1 MRKLILSIFTL
12 AVLVSCGKEALPAD
26 RPKGEAVALTI
37 APGTKVGIEGNEY
50 VFEAGD
56 KIIAVAE
63 NGSIAELSNSESTVD
78 KFNGTFS
85 QPLGGSKFID
95 LYYNCCD
102 AEGDVSYA
110 QNGKPW
116 LEAVKSGYDRN
127 DDGSIRISAALTAPE
142 GVRAIGVTSTCGATA
157 VDFHANSVSVSTFDG
172 TSFAGEKSITGISL
186 QNGPVF
192 VNVPAGM
199 NNGFW
204 LKFTDAE
211 GRAMYKK
218 YASSTAIDQNY
229 KVNVSEF
236 VPVNVDFNVS
246 VSGFP
251 TSYSYYAAN
260 EGIEGIDS
268 KDVNAANAVANDWM
282 GAGKATFSFS
292 KEGIPSSLLKFDSF
306 TLVVDGEAFTYAG
319 DESGEINV
327 EATTGHT
334 TWGQKDI
341 TATVKYLTEDGQ
353 EFSASKT
360 ITRQISGL
368 PYVAAPPKNSGENP
382 WKSVAGNNTWSDDK
396 VSLYYSALK
405 YPEISS
411 PAFNIP
417 KTADG
422 SDGSIDVAASTRIE
436 RNYYLFNVAGNLQI
450 WLDQSNKAYDE
461 YFVRESKYEG
471 TLNQTMTST
480 NNTWHIHY
488 HYMMTGPE
496 TYVYYFNINYR

>member
-1 MRKLILSIFTL
+1 MFTL
-12 AVLVSCGKEALPAD
+12 AVLVSCGKEALPMET
-26 RPKGEAVALTI
+26 PKGEAVALTI

-78 KFNGTFS
+78 RFNGTFS
-85 QPLGGSKFID
+85 EPLGDSKFID

-102 AEGDVSYA
+102 AEGNVSYA

-127 DDGSIRISAALTAPE
+127 DDGIIRISAALTAPE

-186 QNGPVF
+186 QNVPVF

-199 NNGFW
+199 NDGFW

-218 YASSTAIDQNY
+218 YASATAIDQNY

-246 VSGFP
+246 VSGFA

-260 EGIEGIDS
+260 EGIEGIDA
-268 KDVNAANAVANDWM
+268 KDVSAANAVANDWM
-282 GAGKATFSFS
+282 GAGKATFSIN

-306 TLVVDGEAFTYAG
+306 TLVVDGEAFTYHG

-327 EATTGHT
+327 KATPGHT

-341 TATVKYLTEDGQ
+341 TATVKYRTEDGQ

-360 ITRQISGL
+360 ITRQITGL
-368 PYVAAPPKNSGENP
+368 PYVAAPPKNSGENA
-382 WKSVAGNNTWSDDK
+382 WKVERGNMFSWNNDYVT
-396 VSLYYSALK
+396 LK
-405 YPEISS
+405 SGARS
-411 PAFNIP
+411 PQMCSPTFNIP
-417 KTADG
+417 DDITVSVSTKIKRDG
-422 SDGSIDVAASTRIE
+422 AGV
-436 RNYYLFNVAGNLQI
+436 GNLSDYLKIWNDINGKNYLYNKKFSKNQI
-450 WLDQSNKAYDE
+450 LEKTFDNA
-461 YFVRESKYEG
+461 
-471 TLNQTMTST
+471 LMTST
-480 NNTWHIHY
+480 NNIWHICY
-488 HYMMTGPE
+488 TYKAMFVE

>member
-1 MRKLILSIFTL
+1 MFTL
-12 AVLVSCGKEALPAD
+12 AVLVSCGKEVLPAD

-37 APGTKVGIEGNEY
+37 APETKVGIEGNEY

-85 QPLGGSKFID
+85 EPLGSSKFID

-102 AEGDVSYA
+102 AEGKVSYA

-142 GVRAIGVTSTCGATA
+142 GVRAIGVISTCGATA

-199 NNGFW
+199 NDGFW

-218 YASSTAIDQNY
+218 YASATAIDQNY

-246 VSGFP
+246 VSGFA

-260 EGIEGIDS
+260 EGIEGIDA

-282 GAGKATFSFS
+282 GAGKATFSVS

-306 TLVVDGEAFTYAG
+306 TLVVDGEAFTYSG

-327 EATTGHT
+327 EATTGHN

-341 TATVKYLTEDGQ
+341 TATVKYKTEDGQ

-360 ITRQISGL
+360 ITRQITGL
-368 PYVAAPPKNSGENP
+368 PYVAAPPKNSGDNP
-382 WKSVAGNNTWSDDK
+382 WKVERGNDIRWNDEYVTLSTI
-396 VSLYYSALK
+396 ALH
-405 YPEISS
+405 PQIGS
-411 PAFNIP
+411 PLFNIP
-417 KTADG
+417 KTADS
-422 SDGSIDVAASTRIE
+422 SDGSIDVAASTKVQ
-436 RNYYLFNVAGNLQI
+436 RNSALLVPGNLEI
-450 WLDQSNKAYDE
+450 SLDTNKLYDK
-461 YFVRESKYEG
+461 RLSRNAKYEE
-471 TLNQTMTST
+471 TLNQTMTSSQ
-480 NNTWHIHY
+480 NNWHIGY
-488 HYMMTGPE
+488 SYAGVGME

>member
-1 MRKLILSIFTL
+1 MFTL
-12 AVLVSCGKEALPAD
+12 AVLVSCGKEALSVD
-26 RPKGEAVALTI
+26 TPKGEAVALTI
-37 APGTKVGIEGNEY
+37 APETKVGIDGDEY

-63 NGSIAELSNSESTVD
+63 NGSIAELSNSESMVN

-85 QPLGGSKFID
+85 EPLGGSKFID

-102 AEGDVSYA
+102 ADGNVSYA

-116 LEAVKSGYDRN
+116 LGAVKSGYDRN
-127 DDGSIRISAALTAPE
+127 NDGSIRISAALTAPA
-142 GVRAIGVTSTCGATA
+142 GVRAIGVTSTCGATV
-157 VDFHANSVSVSTFDG
+157 VDFHANSVSIRTFDG

-186 QNGPVF
+186 ENGPVF

-218 YASSTAIDQNY
+218 YASATAIDRNY

-268 KDVNAANAVANDWM
+268 KNVTAANGVANDWM
-282 GAGKATFSFS
+282 GAGKATFSIS

-306 TLVVDGEAFTYAG
+306 TLMVDGEAFTYSG

-334 TWGQKDI
+334 TWGLKDI
-341 TATVKYLTEDGQ
+341 TATVKYKTEDGQ

-360 ITRQISGL
+360 ITRQITGL
-368 PYVAAPPKNSGENP
+368 PYVAAPPKNSGDNP
-382 WKSVAGNNTWSDDK
+382 WKVERGNMFSWNNDYVTLKSG
-396 VSLYYSALK
+396 ALS
-405 YPEISS
+405 PQMCS

-417 KTADG
+417 DDITVSVSTKIKRDG
-422 SDGSIDVAASTRIE
+422 AGV
-436 RNYYLFNVAGNLQI
+436 GNLSDYLKIWNDINGKDYLYNKKFSKNQI
-450 WLDQSNKAYDE
+450 LENTFDNA
-461 YFVRESKYEG
+461 
-471 TLNQTMTST
+471 LMTST
-480 NNTWHIHY
+480 NNIWHICY
-488 HYMMTGPE
+488 TYKAMFVE

>member
-1 MRKLILSIFTL
+1 MFTL

-37 APGTKVGIEGNEY
+37 APRTKVGIEGNEY

-78 KFNGTFS
+78 RFNGTFS
-85 QPLGGSKFID
+85 EPLGGSKFID
-95 LYYNCCD
+95 LYYNCRNAD
-102 AEGDVSYA
+102 GDVRYA

-116 LEAVKSGYDRN
+116 LEAAKSGYDRD
-127 DDGSIRISAALTAPE
+127 DDGSIRISAALTAPA

-172 TSFAGEKSITGISL
+172 TSFAGEKSVTGISL
-186 QNGPVF
+186 DNGPVF

-199 NNGFW
+199 NDGFW

-218 YASSTAIDQNY
+218 YASATAIDQNY

-246 VSGFP
+246 VSGFA

-282 GAGKATFSFS
+282 GAGKATFSVS

-306 TLVVDGEAFTYAG
+306 TLVVDGEAFTYPG

-327 EATTGHT
+327 KATTGHN

-341 TATVKYLTEDGQ
+341 TATVKYKTEDGQ

-360 ITRQISGL
+360 ITRQITGL

-382 WKSVAGNNTWSDDK
+382 WKSSGAGTQITWENDHVTLTGWVSQPYITSPSFHIPTDIPVSMSTK
-396 VSLYYSALK
+396 VSRD
-405 YPEISS
+405 
-411 PAFNIP
+411 NNW
-417 KTADG
+417 
-422 SDGSIDVAASTRIE
+422 ASLSG
-436 RNYYLFNVAGNLQI
+436 YDKNLQI
-450 WLDQSNKAYDE
+450 WINENSKAYD
-461 YFVRESKYEG
+461 SQLKKNSTYEG
-471 TLNQTMTST
+471 TINSQTMTST
-480 NNTWHIHY
+480 YNTWTVKY
-488 HYMMTGPE
+488 TYGRRVPE

>member
-1 MRKLILSIFTL
+1 MFTL

-37 APGTKVGIEGNEY
+37 APETKVGIEGNEY

-85 QPLGGSKFID
+85 EPLGSSKFID

-102 AEGDVSYA
+102 AEGKVNYA

-142 GVRAIGVTSTCGATA
+142 GVRAIGVISTCGATA

-199 NNGFW
+199 NDGFW

-218 YASSTAIDQNY
+218 YASATAIDQNY

-246 VSGFP
+246 VSGFA

-282 GAGKATFSFS
+282 GAGKATFSVS

-306 TLVVDGEAFTYAG
+306 TLVVDGEAFTYSG

-327 EATTGHT
+327 EATTGHN

-341 TATVKYLTEDGQ
+341 TATVKYKTEDGQ

-360 ITRQISGL
+360 ITRQITGL
-368 PYVAAPPKNSGENP
+368 PYVAAPPKNSGDNP
-382 WKSVAGNNTWSDDK
+382 WKVERGNDIRWNDEYVTLSTI
-396 VSLYYSALK
+396 ALH
-405 YPEISS
+405 PQIGS
-411 PAFNIP
+411 PLFNIP
-417 KTADG
+417 KTADS
-422 SDGSIDVAASTRIE
+422 SDGSIDVAASTKVT
-436 RNYYLFNVAGNLQI
+436 RNNAILAPGKLQI
-450 WLDQSNKAYDE
+450 SLDTDVVYKETLHRNAT
-461 YFVRESKYEG
+461 YEG
-471 TLNQTMTST
+471 TLNQTMTSSQ
-480 NNTWHIHY
+480 NNWHISY
-488 HYMMTGPE
+488 SYAAVGME

>member
-1 MRKLILSIFTL
+1 MFTL
-12 AVLVSCGKEALPAD
+12 AVLVSCGKEALPSD

-85 QPLGGSKFID
+85 EPLRGSKFID
-95 LYYNCCD
+95 LYYNCCN
-102 AEGDVSYA
+102 AEGNVSYA

-116 LEAVKSGYDRN
+116 LEAAKSGYDRN
-127 DDGSIRISAALTAPE
+127 DDGSIRISAALTAPA

-199 NNGFW
+199 NDGFW

-218 YASSTAIDQNY
+218 YASATAIDQNY

-246 VSGFP
+246 VSGFA

-260 EGIEGIDS
+260 EGIEGIDA
-268 KDVNAANAVANDWM
+268 KDVSAANAVANDWM
-282 GAGKATFSFS
+282 GAGKATFSVS

-306 TLVVDGEAFTYAG
+306 TLVVDGEEFTYSG

-327 EATTGHT
+327 DATPGHT

-341 TATVKYLTEDGQ
+341 TATVKYKTEDGQ

-360 ITRQISGL
+360 ITRQITGL

-382 WKSVAGNNTWSDDK
+382 WKSSGAGTQIIWENNHVTLTGWVSEPYITSPSFHVPTDIPVSMSTK
-396 VSLYYSALK
+396 VSRDNK
-405 YPEISS
+405 W
-411 PAFNIP
+411 
-417 KTADG
+417 
-422 SDGSIDVAASTRIE
+422 ASLSG
-436 RNYYLFNVAGNLQI
+436 YDKNLQI
-450 WLDQSNKAYDE
+450 WINENSKAYD
-461 YFVRESKYEG
+461 SQLKKNSTYEG
-471 TLNQTMTST
+471 TINSQTMTST
-480 NNTWHIHY
+480 YNTWTIKY
-488 HYMMTGPE
+488 TYGRRIPE

>member
-1 MRKLILSIFTL
+1 MFTL
-12 AVLVSCGKEALPAD
+12 AVLVSCGKEALPSD

-63 NGSIAELSNSESTVD
+63 NRSIAELSNSESTVD

-85 QPLGGSKFID
+85 EPLEGSKFID

-116 LEAVKSGYDRN
+116 LEAAKSGYDRD
-127 DDGSIRISAALTAPE
+127 DDGSIRISAALTAPA

-186 QNGPVF
+186 ENGPVF

-199 NNGFW
+199 NDGFW

-218 YASSTAIDQNY
+218 YASATAIDQNY

-246 VSGFP
+246 VSGFA

-260 EGIEGIDS
+260 EGIEGIDA
-268 KDVNAANAVANDWM
+268 KDVSAANTVANDWM
-282 GAGKATFSFS
+282 GAGKATFSVS

-306 TLVVDGEAFTYAG
+306 TLVVDGETFTYSG

-327 EATTGHT
+327 KATTGHN

-341 TATVKYLTEDGQ
+341 TATVKYMTEDGQ

-360 ITRQISGL
+360 ITRQITGL
-368 PYVAAPPKNSGENP
+368 PYVAAPPKNSGENA
-382 WKSVAGNNTWSDDK
+382 WKGSGTGTQITWGNNHVTLTGWVAEPYITSPSFHIPTDIPVSMSTK
-396 VSLYYSALK
+396 VSRD
-405 YPEISS
+405 
-411 PAFNIP
+411 NNW
-417 KTADG
+417 
-422 SDGSIDVAASTRIE
+422 ASLSG
-436 RNYYLFNVAGNLQI
+436 YDKNLQI
-450 WLDQSNKAYDE
+450 WINENSKAYD
-461 YFVRESKYEG
+461 SQLKKNSTYEG
-471 TLNQTMTST
+471 TINNQTMTST
-480 NNTWHIHY
+480 YNTWTVKY
-488 HYMMTGPE
+488 TYGRRVPE

>member
-1 MRKLILSIFTL
+1 MFTL
-12 AVLVSCGKEALPAD
+12 AVLISCGKEALPSD

-37 APGTKVGIEGNEY
+37 APGTKVGIKGNEY

-78 KFNGTFS
+78 RFNGTFS
-85 QPLGGSKFID
+85 KPLGDSKFID

-102 AEGDVSYA
+102 AEGNVSYA

-116 LEAVKSGYDRN
+116 LEAVKSGYNRN

-199 NNGFW
+199 NDGFW

-218 YASSTAIDQNY
+218 YASATAIDQNY

-246 VSGFP
+246 VSGFA

-260 EGIEGIDS
+260 EGIEGIDA
-268 KDVNAANAVANDWM
+268 KDVSAANAVANDWM
-282 GAGKATFSFS
+282 GAGKATFSVS

-306 TLVVDGEAFTYAG
+306 TLVVDGEAFTYSG

-327 EATTGHT
+327 KATPGHT

-341 TATVKYLTEDGQ
+341 TATVKYKTEDGQ

-360 ITRQISGL
+360 ITRQITGL
-368 PYVAAPPKNSGENP
+368 PYVAAPPKNSGENA
-382 WKSVAGNNTWSDDK
+382 WKVERGNMFSWNNDYVTLKSG
-396 VSLYYSALK
+396 AL
-405 YPEISS
+405 S
-411 PAFNIP
+411 PQMCSPTFNIP
-417 KTADG
+417 DDITVSVSTKIKRDG
-422 SDGSIDVAASTRIE
+422 AGV
-436 RNYYLFNVAGNLQI
+436 GNLSDYLKIWNDINGKNYLYNKKFSKNQI
-450 WLDQSNKAYDE
+450 LEKTFDNA
-461 YFVRESKYEG
+461 
-471 TLNQTMTST
+471 LMTST
-480 NNTWHIHY
+480 NNIWHICY
-488 HYMMTGPE
+488 TYKAMFVE

>member
-1 MRKLILSIFTL
+1 MFTL
-12 AVLVSCGKEALPAD
+12 AVLVSCGKEAIPSD

-37 APGTKVGIEGNEY
+37 APGTKVGIKGNEY

-85 QPLGGSKFID
+85 EPLGGSKFID

-102 AEGDVSYA
+102 AEGNVSYA

-127 DDGSIRISAALTAPE
+127 DDGIIRISAALTAPE

-186 QNGPVF
+186 ENGPVF

-199 NNGFW
+199 NDGFW

-218 YASSTAIDQNY
+218 YASATAIDQNY

-246 VSGFP
+246 VSGFA

-282 GAGKATFSFS
+282 GAGKATFSVS

-306 TLVVDGEAFTYAG
+306 TLVVDGEAFTYSG

-327 EATTGHT
+327 EATPGHT

-341 TATVKYLTEDGQ
+341 TATVKYKTEDWQ

-360 ITRQISGL
+360 ITRQITGL
-368 PYVAAPPKNSGENP
+368 PYVAAPPKNSGENA
-382 WKSVAGNNTWSDDK
+382 WKVERGNMFSWNNDYVT
-396 VSLYYSALK
+396 LK
-405 YPEISS
+405 SGARS
-411 PAFNIP
+411 PQMCSPTFNIP
-417 KTADG
+417 DDITVSVSTKIKRDG
-422 SDGSIDVAASTRIE
+422 AGV
-436 RNYYLFNVAGNLQI
+436 GNLSDYLKIWNDINGKNYLYNKKFSKNQI
-450 WLDQSNKAYDE
+450 LEKTFDNA
-461 YFVRESKYEG
+461 
-471 TLNQTMTST
+471 LMTST
-480 NNTWHIHY
+480 NNIWHICY
-488 HYMMTGPE
+488 TYKAMFVE

>member
-1 MRKLILSIFTL
+1 MFTL
-12 AVLVSCGKEALPAD
+12 AVLVSCGKEALPTD

-37 APGTKVGIEGNEY
+37 APETKVGIEGNEY

-85 QPLGGSKFID
+85 KPLESSKFID

-102 AEGDVSYA
+102 AEGNVNYA

-142 GVRAIGVTSTCGATA
+142 GVRAIGVISTCGATA

-199 NNGFW
+199 NDGFW

-218 YASSTAIDQNY
+218 YASATAIDQNY
-229 KVNVSEF
+229 KVNVSKF

-246 VSGFP
+246 VSGFA

-282 GAGKATFSFS
+282 GAGKATFSVS

-306 TLVVDGEAFTYAG
+306 TLVVDGEAFTYSG

-327 EATTGHT
+327 EATTGHN

-341 TATVKYLTEDGQ
+341 TATVKYKTEDGQ

-360 ITRQISGL
+360 ITRQITGL
-368 PYVAAPPKNSGENP
+368 PYVAAPPKNSGDNP
-382 WKSVAGNNTWSDDK
+382 WKVERGNDIRWNDEYVTLSTI
-396 VSLYYSALK
+396 ALH
-405 YPEISS
+405 PQIGS
-411 PAFNIP
+411 PLFNIP
-417 KTADG
+417 KTADS
-422 SDGSIDVAASTRIE
+422 SDGSIDVAASTKVQ
-436 RNYYLFNVAGNLQI
+436 RNSALLVPGNLEI
-450 WLDQSNKAYDE
+450 LLGTNKLYDE
-461 YFVRESKYEG
+461 RLSRNDKYEG
-471 TLNQTMTST
+471 TLNQTMTSSQ
-480 NNTWHIHY
+480 NNWHIGY
-488 HYMMTGPE
+488 SYAAVGME

>member
-1 MRKLILSIFTL
+1 MFTL
-12 AVLVSCGKEALPAD
+12 AVLVSCGKEALPVET
-26 RPKGEAVALTI
+26 PKGEAVALTI

-85 QPLGGSKFID
+85 EPLGDSKFID

-102 AEGDVSYA
+102 AERNVSYA

-127 DDGSIRISAALTAPE
+127 DDGIIRISAALTAPE

-199 NNGFW
+199 NDGFW

-218 YASSTAIDQNY
+218 YASATAIDQNY

-246 VSGFP
+246 VSGFA

-282 GAGKATFSFS
+282 GAGKATFSVS
-292 KEGIPSSLLKFDSF
+292 KEGTPSSLLKFDSF
-306 TLVVDGEAFTYAG
+306 TLVVDGEAFTYSG

-327 EATTGHT
+327 KATTGHN

-341 TATVKYLTEDGQ
+341 TATVKYKTEDGQ

-360 ITRQISGL
+360 ITRQITGL

-382 WKSVAGNNTWSDDK
+382 WKGSGSGTEIKWGNDHVTLTGWVSKPYITSPSFHVPTDIPVSMSTK
-396 VSLYYSALK
+396 VSRDNK
-405 YPEISS
+405 WTSS
-411 PAFNIP
+411 SVYD
-417 KTADG
+417 K
-422 SDGSIDVAASTRIE
+422 
-436 RNYYLFNVAGNLQI
+436 NLQI
-450 WLDQSNKAYDE
+450 WINENSKAYD
-461 YFVRESKYEG
+461 SQLKKNSTYEG
-471 TLNQTMTST
+471 TINSQTMTST
-480 NNTWHIHY
+480 YNTWTVKY
-488 HYMMTGPE
+488 TYGGQFPE

>member
-1 MRKLILSIFTL
+1 MFTL

-37 APGTKVGIEGNEY
+37 APGTKVGIDGNEY

-85 QPLGGSKFID
+85 EPLGDSKFID

-172 TSFAGEKSITGISL
+172 TRFAGEKSITGISL

-199 NNGFW
+199 NDGFW

-218 YASSTAIDQNY
+218 YASTTAIDQNY

-246 VSGFP
+246 VSGFA

-268 KDVNAANAVANDWM
+268 KDVNTANAVANDWM
-282 GAGKATFSFS
+282 GAGKATFSVS

-306 TLVVDGEAFTYAG
+306 TLMVDGEAFTYSG

-327 EATTGHT
+327 EATTGHN

-341 TATVKYLTEDGQ
+341 TATVKYMTMDGQ

-360 ITRQISGL
+360 ITRQITGL
-368 PYVAAPPKNSGENP
+368 PYVAAPPKNSGENA

-396 VSLYYSALK
+396 VSLYYSAFK

-417 KTADG
+417 KKEDS
-422 SDGSIDVAASTRIE
+422 SDGSIDVAASTKIE
-436 RNYYLFNVAGNLQI
+436 RNYYWSKWSGNLQI
-450 WLDQSNKAYDE
+450 WLDENNKAYDE
-461 YFVRESKYEG
+461 YLGRESKYEG

-488 HYMMTGPE
+488 HYTATGPE

>member
-1 MRKLILSIFTL
+1 MFTL

-63 NGSIAELSNSESTVD
+63 NGSIAELNNSESTVD

-85 QPLGGSKFID
+85 EPLGDSKFID

-127 DDGSIRISAALTAPE
+127 DDGSIRISAALTAPA

-186 QNGPVF
+186 ENGPVF

-199 NNGFW
+199 NDGFW
-204 LKFTDAE
+204 LKFTDAD

-218 YASSTAIDQNY
+218 YASATAIDQNY

-246 VSGFP
+246 VSGFA

-268 KDVNAANAVANDWM
+268 KDVNTANAVANDWM
-282 GAGKATFSFS
+282 GAGKATFSVS

-306 TLVVDGEAFTYAG
+306 TLVVDGEAFTYSG

-327 EATTGHT
+327 KATTGHN

-341 TATVKYLTEDGQ
+341 TATVKYKTEDGQ

-360 ITRQISGL
+360 ITRQITGL
-368 PYVAAPPKNSGENP
+368 PYVAAPPKNSEENP
-382 WKSVAGNNTWSDDK
+382 WKGSGSGTEIKWGNDHVTLTGWVSKPYITSPSFHVPTDIPVSMSTK
-396 VSLYYSALK
+396 VSRDNK
-405 YPEISS
+405 WTSS
-411 PAFNIP
+411 SVYD
-417 KTADG
+417 K
-422 SDGSIDVAASTRIE
+422 
-436 RNYYLFNVAGNLQI
+436 NLQI
-450 WLDQSNKAYDE
+450 WINENSKAYD
-461 YFVRESKYEG
+461 SQLKKNSTYEG
-471 TLNQTMTST
+471 TINSQTMTST
-480 NNTWHIHY
+480 YNTWTVKY
-488 HYMMTGPE
+488 TYGGQFPE

>member
-1 MRKLILSIFTL
+1 MFTL

-37 APGTKVGIEGNEY
+37 APGTKVGIDGNEY

-85 QPLGGSKFID
+85 EPLRGSKFID

-102 AEGDVSYA
+102 AEGNVSYA

-116 LEAVKSGYDRN
+116 LEAAKSGYDRN
-127 DDGSIRISAALTAPE
+127 DDGIIRISAALTAPA

-172 TSFAGEKSITGISL
+172 TSFTGEKSITGISL
-186 QNGPVF
+186 ENGPVF

-199 NNGFW
+199 NDGFW

-218 YASSTAIDQNY
+218 YASATAIDQNY

-246 VSGFP
+246 VSGFA

-260 EGIEGIDS
+260 EGIEGIDA
-268 KDVNAANAVANDWM
+268 KDVSAANAVANDWM
-282 GAGKATFSFS
+282 GAGKATFSVS

-306 TLVVDGEAFTYAG
+306 TLVVDGEAFTYSG

-327 EATTGHT
+327 KATTGHN

-341 TATVKYLTEDGQ
+341 TATVKYMTEDGR
-353 EFSASKT
+353 EFTASKT
-360 ITRQISGL
+360 ITRQITGL

-382 WKSVAGNNTWSDDK
+382 WKSSGAGTQITWENNHVTLTGWVAEPYITSPSFHVPTDIPVSMSTK
-396 VSLYYSALK
+396 VSRD
-405 YPEISS
+405 
-411 PAFNIP
+411 NNW
-417 KTADG
+417 
-422 SDGSIDVAASTRIE
+422 ASLSG
-436 RNYYLFNVAGNLQI
+436 YDKNLQI
-450 WLDQSNKAYDE
+450 WINENSKAYD
-461 YFVRESKYEG
+461 SQLKKNSTYEG
-471 TLNQTMTST
+471 TINNQTMTST
-480 NNTWHIHY
+480 YNTWTVKY
-488 HYMMTGPE
+488 TYGRRVPE

>member
-1 MRKLILSIFTL
+1 MFTL
-12 AVLVSCGKEALPAD
+12 AVLVSCGKEALPVET
-26 RPKGEAVALTI
+26 PKGEAVALTI

-50 VFEAGD
+50 VFESGD

-78 KFNGTFS
+78 RFNGTFS
-85 QPLGGSKFID
+85 EPLGGSKFID
-95 LYYNCCD
+95 LYYNCCN
-102 AEGDVSYA
+102 AEGNVSYA

-116 LEAVKSGYDRN
+116 LEAAKSGYDRD

-157 VDFHANSVSVSTFDG
+157 VDFHANSVSISTFDG

-186 QNGPVF
+186 QNGPAF

-199 NNGFW
+199 NDGFW

-218 YASSTAIDQNY
+218 YASATAIDQNY

-246 VSGFP
+246 VSGFA

-282 GAGKATFSFS
+282 GAGKATFSVS

-306 TLVVDGEAFTYAG
+306 TLVVDGEAFTYSG

-341 TATVKYLTEDGQ
+341 TATVKYKTEDGQ

-360 ITRQISGL
+360 ITRQITGL
-368 PYVAAPPKNSGENP
+368 PYVAAPPKNSGENA
-382 WKSVAGNNTWSDDK
+382 WKVERGTAMKWDEDK
-396 VSLYYSALK
+396 VTLKSGAL
-405 YPEISS
+405 S
-411 PAFNIP
+411 PQICSPTFNIP
-417 KTADG
+417 DNIAVSVNTK
-422 SDGSIDVAASTRIE
+422 IE
-436 RNYYLFNVAGNLQI
+436 RDGAGVGNFNDYLGIWNDINEKEYLYHKKFSKNQI
-450 WLDQSNKAYDE
+450 LEKTFDNA
-461 YFVRESKYEG
+461 
-471 TLNQTMTST
+471 LMTNA
-480 NNTWHIHY
+480 NNTWHIY
-488 HYMMTGPE
+488 YSYAAIWVE

>member
-1 MRKLILSIFTL
+1 MFTL
-12 AVLVSCGKEALPAD
+12 AVLVSCGKEGLPTY
-26 RPKGEAVALTI
+26 RRKGEAVALTI
-37 APGTKVGIEGNEY
+37 APETKVGIEGNEY

-85 QPLGGSKFID
+85 EPLGSSKFID

-102 AEGDVSYA
+102 AEGNVSYA

-142 GVRAIGVTSTCGATA
+142 GVRAIGVISTCGATA

-199 NNGFW
+199 NDGFW

-218 YASSTAIDQNY
+218 YASATAIDQNY
-229 KVNVSEF
+229 KVNVSKF

-246 VSGFP
+246 VSGFA

-282 GAGKATFSFS
+282 GAGKATFSVS

-306 TLVVDGEAFTYAG
+306 TLVVDGEAFTYSG

-327 EATTGHT
+327 EATTGHN

-341 TATVKYLTEDGQ
+341 TATVKYKTEDGQ

-360 ITRQISGL
+360 ITRQITGL
-368 PYVAAPPKNSGENP
+368 PYVAAPPKNSGDNP
-382 WKSVAGNNTWSDDK
+382 WKVERGNDIRWNDEYVTLSTI
-396 VSLYYSALK
+396 ALH
-405 YPEISS
+405 PQIGS
-411 PAFNIP
+411 PLFNIP
-417 KTADG
+417 KTADS
-422 SDGSIDVAASTRIE
+422 SDGSIDVAASTKVT
-436 RNYYLFNVAGNLQI
+436 RNNAILVPGQLQI
-450 WLDQSNKAYDE
+450 SLDTDVVYKETLHRNAT
-461 YFVRESKYEG
+461 YEG
-471 TLNQTMTST
+471 TLNQTMTSSQ
-480 NNTWHIHY
+480 NNWHIGY
-488 HYMMTGPE
+488 SYAAVGME

>member
-1 MRKLILSIFTL
+1 MFTL
-12 AVLVSCGKEALPAD
+12 AVLVSCGKEALPSD

-85 QPLGGSKFID
+85 EPLGGSKFID
-95 LYYNCCD
+95 LYYNCCE

-157 VDFHANSVSVSTFDG
+157 VDFHANCASVSTFDG

-186 QNGPVF
+186 ENGPVF

-199 NNGFW
+199 NDGFW

-218 YASSTAIDQNY
+218 YASATAIDRNY

-246 VSGFP
+246 VSGFA

-268 KDVNAANAVANDWM
+268 KNVNAANAVANDWM
-282 GAGKATFSFS
+282 GAGKATFSVS

-306 TLVVDGEAFTYAG
+306 TLVVDGEAFTYSG

-327 EATTGHT
+327 KATTGHT

-341 TATVKYLTEDGQ
+341 TATVKYKTEDGQ

-360 ITRQISGL
+360 ITRQITGL
-368 PYVAAPPKNSGENP
+368 PYVAAPPKNSGDNP
-382 WKSVAGNNTWSDDK
+382 WKVERGNMFSWNNDYVTLKSG
-396 VSLYYSALK
+396 ALS
-405 YPEISS
+405 PQMCS

-417 KTADG
+417 DDITVSVSTKIKRDG
-422 SDGSIDVAASTRIE
+422 AGV
-436 RNYYLFNVAGNLQI
+436 GNLSDYLKIWNDINGKDYLYNKKFSKNQI
-450 WLDQSNKAYDE
+450 LEKTFDNA
-461 YFVRESKYEG
+461 
-471 TLNQTMTST
+471 LMTST
-480 NNTWHIHY
+480 NNIWHICY
-488 HYMMTGPE
+488 TYKAMFVE

>member
-1 MRKLILSIFTL
+1 MFTL

-37 APGTKVGIEGNEY
+37 APGTKVGIDGNEY

-85 QPLGGSKFID
+85 EPLGGSKFID

-102 AEGDVSYA
+102 AKGNVSYA

-127 DDGSIRISAALTAPE
+127 DDGIIRISAVLTAPE

-199 NNGFW
+199 NDGFW

-218 YASSTAIDQNY
+218 YASATAIDQNY

-246 VSGFP
+246 VSGFA

-260 EGIEGIDS
+260 EGIEGIDA
-268 KDVNAANAVANDWM
+268 KDVSAANAVANDWM
-282 GAGKATFSFS
+282 GAGKATFSVS

-306 TLVVDGEAFTYAG
+306 TLVVDGEAFTYSG

-327 EATTGHT
+327 DATPGHT

-341 TATVKYLTEDGQ
+341 TATVKYKTEDGQ
-353 EFSASKT
+353 EFTASKT
-360 ITRQISGL
+360 ITRQITGL

-382 WKSVAGNNTWSDDK
+382 WKGSGTGTQITWGNNHVTLTGWVAEPYITSPSFHVPTDIPVSMSTK
-396 VSLYYSALK
+396 VSRD
-405 YPEISS
+405 
-411 PAFNIP
+411 NNW
-417 KTADG
+417 
-422 SDGSIDVAASTRIE
+422 ASLSG
-436 RNYYLFNVAGNLQI
+436 YDKNLQI
-450 WLDQSNKAYDE
+450 WINENSKAYD
-461 YFVRESKYEG
+461 SQLKKNSTYEG
-471 TLNQTMTST
+471 TINSQTMTST
-480 NNTWHIHY
+480 YNTWTVKY
-488 HYMMTGPE
+488 TYGRRVPE

>member
-1 MRKLILSIFTL
+1 MFTL
-12 AVLVSCGKEALPAD
+12 AVLVSCGKEALPSD

-78 KFNGTFS
+78 RFNGTFS
-85 QPLGGSKFID
+85 EPLGDSKFID

-102 AEGDVSYA
+102 AERNVSYA

-127 DDGSIRISAALTAPE
+127 DDGIIRISAALTAPE

-199 NNGFW
+199 NDGFW

-211 GRAMYKK
+211 GHAMYKK
-218 YASSTAIDQNY
+218 YASATAIDQNY

-246 VSGFP
+246 VSGFA

-282 GAGKATFSFS
+282 GAGKATFSVS

-306 TLVVDGEAFTYAG
+306 TLVVDGEAFTYSG

-327 EATTGHT
+327 KATTGHN

-341 TATVKYLTEDGQ
+341 TATVKYMTGDGQ

-360 ITRQISGL
+360 ITRQITGL
-368 PYVAAPPKNSGENP
+368 PYVAAPPKNSGENA
-382 WKSVAGNNTWSDDK
+382 WKGSGTGTQITWGNNHVTLTGWVAEPYITSPSFHVPTDIPVSMSTK
-396 VSLYYSALK
+396 VSRDNKWTSLSGYDK
-405 YPEISS
+405 
-411 PAFNIP
+411 
-417 KTADG
+417 
-422 SDGSIDVAASTRIE
+422 
-436 RNYYLFNVAGNLQI
+436 NLQI
-450 WLDQSNKAYDE
+450 WINENSKAYD
-461 YFVRESKYEG
+461 SQLKKNSTYEG
-471 TLNQTMTST
+471 TINSQTMTST
-480 NNTWHIHY
+480 YNTWTVKY
-488 HYMMTGPE
+488 TYGRRVPE

>member
-1 MRKLILSIFTL
+1 MFTL
-12 AVLVSCGKEALPAD
+12 AVLVSCGKEALPVET
-26 RPKGEAVALTI
+26 PKGEAVALTI

-85 QPLGGSKFID
+85 EPLGGSKFID

-102 AEGDVSYA
+102 AEGKVSYA

-127 DDGSIRISAALTAPE
+127 DDGIIRISAALTAPE

-199 NNGFW
+199 NDGFW

-218 YASSTAIDQNY
+218 YASATAIDQNY

-246 VSGFP
+246 VSGFA

-282 GAGKATFSFS
+282 GAGKATFSVS

-306 TLVVDGEAFTYAG
+306 TLVVDGEAFTYSG

-327 EATTGHT
+327 KATTGHT

-341 TATVKYLTEDGQ
+341 TATVKYKTEDGQ

-360 ITRQISGL
+360 ITRQITGL
-368 PYVAAPPKNSGENP
+368 PYVAAPPKNSGDNP
-382 WKSVAGNNTWSDDK
+382 WKGSGSGTEIKWGNDHVTLTGWVSKPYITSPSFHVPTDIPVSMSTK
-396 VSLYYSALK
+396 VSRDNK
-405 YPEISS
+405 WTSS
-411 PAFNIP
+411 SVYD
-417 KTADG
+417 K
-422 SDGSIDVAASTRIE
+422 
-436 RNYYLFNVAGNLQI
+436 NLQI
-450 WLDQSNKAYDE
+450 WINENSKAYD
-461 YFVRESKYEG
+461 SQLKKNSTYEG
-471 TLNQTMTST
+471 TINSQTMTST
-480 NNTWHIHY
+480 YNTWTVKY
-488 HYMMTGPE
+488 TYGGQFPE

>member
-1 MRKLILSIFTL
+1 MFTL

-37 APGTKVGIEGNEY
+37 APETKVGIEGNEY

-85 QPLGGSKFID
+85 EPLESSKFID

-102 AEGDVSYA
+102 AKGNVNYA

-142 GVRAIGVTSTCGATA
+142 GVRAIGVISTCGATA

-199 NNGFW
+199 NDGFW

-218 YASSTAIDQNY
+218 YASATAIDQNY

-246 VSGFP
+246 VSGFA

-260 EGIEGIDS
+260 EGIEGID
-268 KDVNAANAVANDWM
+268 ANAVANDWM
-282 GAGKATFSFS
+282 GAGKATFSVS

-306 TLVVDGEAFTYAG
+306 TLVVDGEAFTYSG
-319 DESGEINV
+319 DKSGEINV
-327 EATTGHT
+327 EATTGHN

-341 TATVKYLTEDGQ
+341 TATVKYKTEDGQ

-360 ITRQISGL
+360 ITRQITGL
-368 PYVAAPPKNSGENP
+368 PYVAAPPKNSGENA

-396 VSLYYSALK
+396 VSLYYSLFK

-422 SDGSIDVAASTRIE
+422 SDGSIDVAASTKVT
-436 RNYYLFNVAGNLQI
+436 RNNAILAPGELQI
-450 WLDQSNKAYDE
+450 SLDTDVVYKETLHRNAT
-461 YFVRESKYEG
+461 YEG
-471 TLNQTMTST
+471 TLNQTMTSAH
-480 NNTWHIHY
+480 NTWKICY
-488 HYMMTGPE
+488 TYAAGLME

>member
-1 MRKLILSIFTL
+1 MFTL

-37 APGTKVGIEGNEY
+37 APGTKVGIDGNEY

-63 NGSIAELSNSESTVD
+63 NGSIAELNNSESTVD
-78 KFNGTFS
+78 RFNGTFS
-85 QPLGGSKFID
+85 KPLGDSKFID

-102 AEGDVSYA
+102 AEGNVSYA

-116 LEAVKSGYDRN
+116 LEAAKSGYDRN
-127 DDGSIRISAALTAPE
+127 DDGIIRISAALTAPE

-172 TSFAGEKSITGISL
+172 TSFAGEKSIKGISL

-199 NNGFW
+199 NDGFW

-218 YASSTAIDQNY
+218 YASATAIDQNY

-246 VSGFP
+246 VSGFA

-260 EGIEGIDS
+260 EGIEGIDA
-268 KDVNAANAVANDWM
+268 KDVSAANAVANDWM
-282 GAGKATFSFS
+282 GAGKATFSVN

-306 TLVVDGEAFTYAG
+306 TLVVDGEAFTYSG

-327 EATTGHT
+327 KATPGHT

-341 TATVKYLTEDGQ
+341 TATVKYKTEDGQ

-360 ITRQISGL
+360 ITRQITGL
-368 PYVAAPPKNSGENP
+368 PYVAAPPKNSGENA
-382 WKSVAGNNTWSDDK
+382 WKVERGNMFSWNNDYVTLKSG
-396 VSLYYSALK
+396 AL
-405 YPEISS
+405 S
-411 PAFNIP
+411 PQMCSPTFNIP
-417 KTADG
+417 DDITVSVSTKIKRDG
-422 SDGSIDVAASTRIE
+422 AGV
-436 RNYYLFNVAGNLQI
+436 GNLSDYLKIWNDINGKNYLYNKKFSKNQI
-450 WLDQSNKAYDE
+450 LEKTFDNA
-461 YFVRESKYEG
+461 
-471 TLNQTMTST
+471 LMTST
-480 NNTWHIHY
+480 NNIWHICY
-488 HYMMTGPE
+488 TYKAMFVE

>member
-1 MRKLILSIFTL
+1 MFTL

-85 QPLGGSKFID
+85 EPLGGSKFID
-95 LYYNCCD
+95 LYYNCCN
-102 AEGDVSYA
+102 AEGNVSYA

-127 DDGSIRISAALTAPE
+127 DDGIIRISAALTAPE

-186 QNGPVF
+186 ENGPVF

-199 NNGFW
+199 NDGFW

-218 YASSTAIDQNY
+218 YASATAIDQNY

-246 VSGFP
+246 VSGFA

-260 EGIEGIDS
+260 EGIEDIDS

-282 GAGKATFSFS
+282 GAGKATFSVS

-306 TLVVDGEAFTYAG
+306 TLVVDGEAFTYSG
-319 DESGEINV
+319 DENGEINV
-327 EATTGHT
+327 EATPGHT

-341 TATVKYLTEDGQ
+341 TATVKYKTEDGQ

-360 ITRQISGL
+360 ITRQITGL

-382 WKSVAGNNTWSDDK
+382 WKGSGTGTQITWGNNHVTLTGWVAEPYITSPSFHVPTDIPVSMSTK
-396 VSLYYSALK
+396 VSRD
-405 YPEISS
+405 
-411 PAFNIP
+411 NNW
-417 KTADG
+417 
-422 SDGSIDVAASTRIE
+422 ASLSG
-436 RNYYLFNVAGNLQI
+436 YDKNLQI
-450 WLDQSNKAYDE
+450 WINENSKAYD
-461 YFVRESKYEG
+461 SQLKKNSTYEG
-471 TLNQTMTST
+471 TINSQTMTST
-480 NNTWHIHY
+480 YNTWTIKY
-488 HYMMTGPE
+488 TYGRRVPE

>member
-1 MRKLILSIFTL
+1 MFTL
-12 AVLVSCGKEALPAD
+12 AVLVSCGKEALPSD

-85 QPLGGSKFID
+85 KPLGGSKFID

-102 AEGDVSYA
+102 AEGNVSYA

-116 LEAVKSGYDRN
+116 LEAAKSGYDRN
-127 DDGSIRISAALTAPE
+127 DDGSIRISAALTAPA

-186 QNGPVF
+186 ENGPVF

-199 NNGFW
+199 SDGFW

-218 YASSTAIDQNY
+218 YASATAIDQNY

-246 VSGFP
+246 VSGFA

-282 GAGKATFSFS
+282 GAGKATFSVS

-306 TLVVDGEAFTYAG
+306 TLVVDGEAFTYSG

-327 EATTGHT
+327 KATTGHT

-341 TATVKYLTEDGQ
+341 TATVKYKTEDGQ

-360 ITRQISGL
+360 ITRHITGL
-368 PYVAAPPKNSGENP
+368 PYVAAPPKNSGENA
-382 WKSVAGNNTWSDDK
+382 WKVERGNMFSWNNDYVTLKSG
-396 VSLYYSALK
+396 ALS
-405 YPEISS
+405 PQMCS

-417 KTADG
+417 DDITVSVSTKIKRDG
-422 SDGSIDVAASTRIE
+422 AGV
-436 RNYYLFNVAGNLQI
+436 GNLSDYLKIWNDINGKDYLYNKKFSKNQI
-450 WLDQSNKAYDE
+450 LEKTFDNA
-461 YFVRESKYEG
+461 
-471 TLNQTMTST
+471 LMTST
-480 NNTWHIHY
+480 NNIWHICY
-488 HYMMTGPE
+488 TYKAMFVE

>member
-1 MRKLILSIFTL
+1 MFTL

-50 VFEAGD
+50 VFEL
-56 KIIAVAE
+56 
-63 NGSIAELSNSESTVD
+63 NNSESMVD

-85 QPLGGSKFID
+85 EPLGGSKFID

-102 AEGDVSYA
+102 AEGKVSYA

-116 LEAVKSGYDRN
+116 LEAAKSGYDRN
-127 DDGSIRISAALTAPE
+127 DDGIIRISAALTAPA

-199 NNGFW
+199 NDGFW

-218 YASSTAIDQNY
+218 YASATAIDQNY

-246 VSGFP
+246 VSGFA

-260 EGIEGIDS
+260 EGIEGIDA
-268 KDVNAANAVANDWM
+268 KDVSAANAVANDWM
-282 GAGKATFSFS
+282 GAGKATFSVS

-306 TLVVDGEAFTYAG
+306 TLVVDGYARAHHLGSEGHHCHRKIQDRRRARVFCIQDHHEADYR
-319 DESGEINV
+319 
-327 EATTGHT
+327 
-334 TWGQKDI
+334 
-341 TATVKYLTEDGQ
+341 
-353 EFSASKT
+353 SAVC
-360 ITRQISGL
+360 GC
-368 PYVAAPPKNSGENP
+368 
-382 WKSVAGNNTWSDDK
+382 
-396 VSLYYSALK
+396 SA
-405 YPEISS
+405 E
-411 PAFNIP
+411 
-417 KTADG
+417 
-422 SDGSIDVAASTRIE
+422 E
-436 RNYYLFNVAGNLQI
+436 
-450 WLDQSNKAYDE
+450 
-461 YFVRESKYEG
+461 
-471 TLNQTMTST
+471 
-480 NNTWHIHY
+480 
-488 HYMMTGPE
+488 
-496 TYVYYFNINYR
+496 

>member
-1 MRKLILSIFTL
+1 MFTL
-12 AVLVSCGKEALPAD
+12 AALVSCGKEALQSD

-78 KFNGTFS
+78 RFNGTFS
-85 QPLGGSKFID
+85 EPLGGSKFID
-95 LYYNCCD
+95 LYYNCCN
-102 AEGDVSYA
+102 ANGDVRYA

-116 LEAVKSGYDRN
+116 LEAAKSGYDRD
-127 DDGSIRISAALTAPE
+127 DDGSIRISAALTAPA

-172 TSFAGEKSITGISL
+172 TSFAGEKSVTGISL
-186 QNGPVF
+186 ENGPVF

-199 NNGFW
+199 SDGFW

-218 YASSTAIDQNY
+218 YASATAIDQNY

-246 VSGFP
+246 VSGFA

-282 GAGKATFSFS
+282 GAGKATFSVS

-306 TLVVDGEAFTYAG
+306 TLVVDGEAFTYSG
-319 DESGEINV
+319 DENGEINV
-327 EATTGHT
+327 EATPGHNT
-334 TWGQKDI
+334 CGQKDI
-341 TATVKYLTEDGQ
+341 TATVKYRTADGQ

-360 ITRQISGL
+360 ITRQITGL
-368 PYVAAPPKNSGENP
+368 PYVAAPPKNSGENA
-382 WKSVAGNNTWSDDK
+382 WKVESGTDIRWNDEYVTLSTI
-396 VSLYYSALK
+396 ALH
-405 YPEISS
+405 PQIGS
-411 PAFNIP
+411 PLFNIP
-417 KTADG
+417 KTADS
-422 SDGSIDVAASTRIE
+422 SDGSIDVAASTKVQ
-436 RNYYLFNVAGNLQI
+436 RNSALLAPGNLEI
-450 WLDQSNKAYDE
+450 SLGTNKLYDK
-461 YFVRESKYEG
+461 RLSRNAKYEE
-471 TLNQTMTST
+471 TLNQTMTSSQ
-480 NNTWHIHY
+480 NNWHVGY
-488 HYMMTGPE
+488 SYAGVGME

>member
-1 MRKLILSIFTL
+1 MLTL
-12 AVLVSCGKEALPAD
+12 AVLVSCGKEVLSVD
-26 RPKGEAVALTI
+26 TPKGEAVALTI
-37 APGTKVGIEGNEY
+37 APGTKVGIDGDEY

-63 NGSIAELSNSESTVD
+63 NGSIAELSNSASTVD
-78 KFNGTFS
+78 RFNGTFS
-85 QPLGGSKFID
+85 EPLGGSKFID

-102 AEGDVSYA
+102 ADGDVSYA

-127 DDGSIRISAALTAPE
+127 DDGIIRISAALTAPS

-199 NNGFW
+199 NDGFW

-218 YASSTAIDQNY
+218 YASATAIDQNY

-246 VSGFP
+246 VSGFA

-360 ITRQISGL
+360 ITRQITGL

-382 WKSVAGNNTWSDDK
+382 WKVERGNMFSWNNDYVTLKSG
-396 VSLYYSALK
+396 AL
-405 YPEISS
+405 S
-411 PAFNIP
+411 PQMCSPTFNIP
-417 KTADG
+417 DNITVSVSTKIKRDDAG
-422 SDGSIDVAASTRIE
+422 VGNLSD
-436 RNYYLFNVAGNLQI
+436 YLQI
-450 WLDQSNKAYDE
+450 WNDINGKDYLYNKK
-461 YFVRESKYEG
+461 FSK
-471 TLNQTMTST
+471 NQILEKTFDNALMTPT
-480 NNTWHIHY
+480 NNIWHICY
-488 HYMMTGPE
+488 TYKAMFVE

>member
-1 MRKLILSIFTL
+1 MFTL

-26 RPKGEAVALTI
+26 RPKGEAIALTI
-37 APGTKVGIEGNEY
+37 APGTKVGIKGNEY

-85 QPLGGSKFID
+85 EPLEGSKFID

-102 AEGDVSYA
+102 AEGNVSYA

-116 LEAVKSGYDRN
+116 LEAAKSGYDRN
-127 DDGSIRISAALTAPE
+127 DDGSIRISAALTAPA

-199 NNGFW
+199 NDGFW

-218 YASSTAIDQNY
+218 YASATAIDQNY

-246 VSGFP
+246 VSGFA

-260 EGIEGIDS
+260 EGIDGIDA
-268 KDVNAANAVANDWM
+268 KDVSAANAVANDWM
-282 GAGKATFSFS
+282 GAGKATFSVS

-306 TLVVDGEAFTYAG
+306 TLVVDGEAFTYSG

-327 EATTGHT
+327 EATTGHN
-334 TWGQKDI
+334 TWGGHHCHRKIQDRGRAGVFCI
-341 TATVKYLTEDGQ
+341 QDHHEAYYR
-353 EFSASKT
+353 SAVC
-360 ITRQISGL
+360 G
-368 PYVAAPPKNSGENP
+368 G
-382 WKSVAGNNTWSDDK
+382 
-396 VSLYYSALK
+396 
-405 YPEISS
+405 
-411 PAFNIP
+411 PA
-417 KTADG
+417 
-422 SDGSIDVAASTRIE
+422 E
-436 RNYYLFNVAGNLQI
+436 
-450 WLDQSNKAYDE
+450 E
-461 YFVRESKYEG
+461 
-471 TLNQTMTST
+471 
-480 NNTWHIHY
+480 
-488 HYMMTGPE
+488 
-496 TYVYYFNINYR
+496 

>member
-1 MRKLILSIFTL
+1 MFML
-12 AVLVSCGKEALPAD
+12 AVLVSCGKEAIPAD
-26 RPKGEAVALTI
+26 RQKGEAVALTI

-85 QPLGGSKFID
+85 KPLGGSKFID

-102 AEGDVSYA
+102 AKGDVSYA

-186 QNGPVF
+186 ENGPVF

-199 NNGFW
+199 NDGFW

-218 YASSTAIDQNY
+218 YASATAIDQNF

-246 VSGFP
+246 VSGFA

-282 GAGKATFSFS
+282 GAGKATFSVS

-306 TLVVDGEAFTYAG
+306 TLVVDGETFTYSG

-341 TATVKYLTEDGQ
+341 TATVKYKTEDGQ

-360 ITRQISGL
+360 ITRQITGL

-382 WKSVAGNNTWSDDK
+382 WKGSGTGTQITWENDHVTLTGWVAEPYITSPSFHVPTDIPVSMSTK
-396 VSLYYSALK
+396 VSRD
-405 YPEISS
+405 
-411 PAFNIP
+411 NNW
-417 KTADG
+417 
-422 SDGSIDVAASTRIE
+422 ASLSG
-436 RNYYLFNVAGNLQI
+436 YDKNLQI
-450 WLDQSNKAYDE
+450 WINENSKAYD
-461 YFVRESKYEG
+461 SQLKKNSTYEG
-471 TLNQTMTST
+471 TINSQTMTST
-480 NNTWHIHY
+480 YNTWTIKY
-488 HYMMTGPE
+488 TYGRRVPE

>member
-1 MRKLILSIFTL
+1 MFTL

-37 APGTKVGIEGNEY
+37 APGTKVGIKGNEY

-85 QPLGGSKFID
+85 EPLEGSKFID

-102 AEGDVSYA
+102 AEGNVSYA

-127 DDGSIRISAALTAPE
+127 DDGIIRISAALTAPE

-199 NNGFW
+199 NDGFW

-218 YASSTAIDQNY
+218 YASATAIDQNY

-246 VSGFP
+246 VSGFA
-251 TSYSYYAAN
+251 TSYSYYVAN
-260 EGIEGIDS
+260 EGIEGIDA
-268 KDVNAANAVANDWM
+268 KNVNAANAVANDWM
-282 GAGKATFSFS
+282 GAGKATFSVS

-306 TLVVDGEAFTYAG
+306 TLVVDGEAFTY
-319 DESGEINV
+319 S
-327 EATTGHT
+327 
-334 TWGQKDI
+334 
-341 TATVKYLTEDGQ
+341 
-353 EFSASKT
+353 
-360 ITRQISGL
+360 
-368 PYVAAPPKNSGENP
+368 
-382 WKSVAGNNTWSDDK
+382 
-396 VSLYYSALK
+396 
-405 YPEISS
+405 
-411 PAFNIP
+411 
-417 KTADG
+417 
-422 SDGSIDVAASTRIE
+422 
-436 RNYYLFNVAGNLQI
+436 
-450 WLDQSNKAYDE
+450 
-461 YFVRESKYEG
+461 
-471 TLNQTMTST
+471 
-480 NNTWHIHY
+480 
-488 HYMMTGPE
+488 
-496 TYVYYFNINYR
+496 

>member
-1 MRKLILSIFTL
+1 MFTL
-12 AVLVSCGKEALPAD
+12 AVLVSCGKEVLPAD

-37 APGTKVGIEGNEY
+37 APETKVGIEGNEY

-63 NGSIAELSNSESTVD
+63 NGSIAELNNSESTVD

-85 QPLGGSKFID
+85 EPLGSSKFID

-102 AEGDVSYA
+102 ADGNVSYA

-199 NNGFW
+199 NDGFW

-218 YASSTAIDQNY
+218 YASATAIDQNY

-246 VSGFP
+246 VSGFA

-282 GAGKATFSFS
+282 GAGKATFSVS

-306 TLVVDGEAFTYAG
+306 RLIVDGEAFTYSG

-327 EATTGHT
+327 EATTGHN

-341 TATVKYLTEDGQ
+341 TATVKYKTEDGQ

-360 ITRQISGL
+360 ITRQITGL
-368 PYVAAPPKNSGENP
+368 PYVAAPPKNSGDNP
-382 WKSVAGNNTWSDDK
+382 WKVERGNDIRWNDEYVTLSTI
-396 VSLYYSALK
+396 ALH
-405 YPEISS
+405 PQIGS
-411 PAFNIP
+411 PLFNIP
-417 KTADG
+417 KTADS
-422 SDGSIDVAASTRIE
+422 SDGSIDVAASTKVT
-436 RNYYLFNVAGNLQI
+436 RNNAILVPGQLQI
-450 WLDQSNKAYDE
+450 SLDTDVVYKETLHRNAT
-461 YFVRESKYEG
+461 YEG
-471 TLNQTMTST
+471 TLNQTMTSSQ
-480 NNTWHIHY
+480 NNWHISY
-488 HYMMTGPE
+488 SYAAVGME

>member
-1 MRKLILSIFTL
+1 MFTL
-12 AVLVSCGKEALPAD
+12 AVLVSCGKEALPSD

-85 QPLGGSKFID
+85 EPLGGSKFID
-95 LYYNCCD
+95 LYYNCCE

-157 VDFHANSVSVSTFDG
+157 VDFHANSASVSTFDG

-186 QNGPVF
+186 ENGPVF

-199 NNGFW
+199 NDGFW

-218 YASSTAIDQNY
+218 YASATAIDRNY

-246 VSGFP
+246 VSGFA

-268 KDVNAANAVANDWM
+268 KNVNAANAVANDWM
-282 GAGKATFSFS
+282 GAGKATFSVS

-306 TLVVDGEAFTYAG
+306 TLVVDGEAFTYSG

-327 EATTGHT
+327 KATTGHT

-341 TATVKYLTEDGQ
+341 TATVKYKTEDGQ

-360 ITRQISGL
+360 ITRQITGL
-368 PYVAAPPKNSGENP
+368 PYVAAPPKNSGDNP
-382 WKSVAGNNTWSDDK
+382 WKVERGNMFSWNNDYVTLKSG
-396 VSLYYSALK
+396 ALS
-405 YPEISS
+405 PQMCS

-417 KTADG
+417 DDITVSVSTKIKRDG
-422 SDGSIDVAASTRIE
+422 AGV
-436 RNYYLFNVAGNLQI
+436 GNLSDYLKIWNDINGKDYLYNKKFSKNQI
-450 WLDQSNKAYDE
+450 LEKTFDNA
-461 YFVRESKYEG
+461 
-471 TLNQTMTST
+471 LMTST
-480 NNTWHIHY
+480 NNIWHICY
-488 HYMMTGPE
+488 TYKAMFVE

>member
-1 MRKLILSIFTL
+1 MFTL
-12 AVLVSCGKEALPAD
+12 AVLVSCGKEALPSD

-37 APGTKVGIEGNEY
+37 APGTKVGIDGNEY

-85 QPLGGSKFID
+85 EPLGDSKFID

-102 AEGDVSYA
+102 AEGKVSYA

-116 LEAVKSGYDRN
+116 LEAAKSGYDRD
-127 DDGSIRISAALTAPE
+127 DDGSIRISAALTAPA

-199 NNGFW
+199 NDGFW

-218 YASSTAIDQNY
+218 YASATAIDQNY

-236 VPVNVDFNVS
+236 VPVNVDFNVA
-246 VSGFP
+246 VSGFA

-268 KDVNAANAVANDWM
+268 KNVSAANAVANDWM
-282 GAGKATFSFS
+282 GAGKATFSVS

-306 TLVVDGEAFTYAG
+306 TLVVDGEAFTYSG

-327 EATTGHT
+327 EATPGHT

-341 TATVKYLTEDGQ
+341 TATVKYRTEDGQ

-360 ITRQISGL
+360 ITRQITGL
-368 PYVAAPPKNSGENP
+368 PYVAAPPKNSRDDVHNTNGENV
-382 WKSVAGNNTWSDDK
+382 WKEERGTELAWKDDC
-396 VSLYYSALK
+396 VTLASAALS
-405 YPEISS
+405 PQIVS

-417 KTADG
+417 
-422 SDGSIDVAASTRIE
+422 SDINVSVSTKIT
-436 RNYYLFNVAGNLQI
+436 RNNRGTLFSYNLQI
-450 WLDQSNKAYDE
+450 WNDHNNKNYIYNEEFSKNQTLETTFSNA
-461 YFVRESKYEG
+461 
-471 TLNQTMTST
+471 TMTSSDNKWNICYT
-480 NNTWHIHY
+480 Y
-488 HYMMTGPE
+488 AATGPK

>member
-1 MRKLILSIFTL
+1 MFTL
-12 AVLVSCGKEALPAD
+12 AVLVSCGKEALPTD
-26 RPKGEAVALTI
+26 KPKGEAVALTI

-63 NGSIAELSNSESTVD
+63 NGSIAELSNSESTVN

-85 QPLGGSKFID
+85 EPLRGSKFID

-102 AEGDVSYA
+102 AEGNVRYA

-116 LEAVKSGYDRN
+116 LEAAKSGYDRN
-127 DDGSIRISAALTAPE
+127 DDGIIRISAALTAPA

-199 NNGFW
+199 NDGFW

-218 YASSTAIDQNY
+218 YASATAIDQNY

-236 VPVNVDFNVS
+236 VPVNVDFNVA
-246 VSGFP
+246 VSGFA

-282 GAGKATFSFS
+282 GAGKATFSVS

-306 TLVVDGEAFTYAG
+306 TLVVDGEAFTYSG

-327 EATTGHT
+327 KATTGHT
-334 TWGQKDI
+334 SWGQKDI
-341 TATVKYLTEDGQ
+341 TATVKYKTEDGQ

-360 ITRQISGL
+360 ITRQITGL
-368 PYVAAPPKNSGENP
+368 PYVAAPPKNSGENA
-382 WKSVAGNNTWSDDK
+382 WKGSGTGTQITWENSHVTLTGWVSEPYITSPSFHVPTDIPVSMSTK
-396 VSLYYSALK
+396 VSRDNK
-405 YPEISS
+405 W
-411 PAFNIP
+411 
-417 KTADG
+417 
-422 SDGSIDVAASTRIE
+422 ASLSG
-436 RNYYLFNVAGNLQI
+436 YDKNLQI
-450 WLDQSNKAYDE
+450 WINENSKAYD
-461 YFVRESKYEG
+461 SQLKKNSTYEG
-471 TLNQTMTST
+471 TINSQTMTST
-480 NNTWHIHY
+480 YNTWTVKYTYGGRI
-488 HYMMTGPE
+488 PE

>member
-1 MRKLILSIFTL
+1 MFTL
-12 AVLVSCGKEALPAD
+12 AVLVSCGKEALPSD

-78 KFNGTFS
+78 RFNGTFS
-85 QPLGGSKFID
+85 EPLGDSKFID

-102 AEGDVSYA
+102 AKGNVSYA

-116 LEAVKSGYDRN
+116 LEAAKSGYDRN
-127 DDGSIRISAALTAPE
+127 DDGIIRISAALTAPS
-142 GVRAIGVTSTCGATA
+142 GVRTIGVTSTCGATA

-186 QNGPVF
+186 KGGPVF

-199 NNGFW
+199 NDGFW

-218 YASSTAIDQNY
+218 YASTTAIDQNY

-246 VSGFP
+246 VSGFA

-260 EGIEGIDS
+260 EGIEGIDA

-282 GAGKATFSFS
+282 GAGKATFSVS

-306 TLVVDGEAFTYAG
+306 TLVVDGEAFTYSG

-327 EATTGHT
+327 EATPGHT
-334 TWGQKDI
+334 TWGQKNI
-341 TATVKYLTEDGQ
+341 TATVKYKTEDGQ

-360 ITRQISGL
+360 ITRQITGL
-368 PYVAAPPKNSGENP
+368 PYVAAPPKNSGDNP
-382 WKSVAGNNTWSDDK
+382 WKGSGSGTEIKWGNDHVTLTGWVSKPYITSPSFHVPTDIPVSMSTK
-396 VSLYYSALK
+396 VSRDNK
-405 YPEISS
+405 WTSS
-411 PAFNIP
+411 SVYD
-417 KTADG
+417 K
-422 SDGSIDVAASTRIE
+422 
-436 RNYYLFNVAGNLQI
+436 NLQI
-450 WLDQSNKAYDE
+450 WINENSKAYD
-461 YFVRESKYEG
+461 SQLKKNSTYEG
-471 TLNQTMTST
+471 TINSQTMTST
-480 NNTWHIHY
+480 YNTWTVKY
-488 HYMMTGPE
+488 TYGGQFPE

>member
-1 MRKLILSIFTL
+1 MFTL
-12 AVLVSCGKEALPAD
+12 AVLVSCGKEALPTD

-85 QPLGGSKFID
+85 KPLGSSKFID

-102 AEGDVSYA
+102 AEGNVSYA

-199 NNGFW
+199 NDGFW

-218 YASSTAIDQNY
+218 YASATAIDQNY
-229 KVNVSEF
+229 KVNVSKF

-246 VSGFP
+246 VSGFA

-282 GAGKATFSFS
+282 GAGKATFSVS

-306 TLVVDGEAFTYAG
+306 TLVVDGEAFTYSG

-327 EATTGHT
+327 EATTGHN

-341 TATVKYLTEDGQ
+341 TATVKYKTEDGQ

-360 ITRQISGL
+360 ITRQITGL
-368 PYVAAPPKNSGENP
+368 PYVAAPPKNSGDNP
-382 WKSVAGNNTWSDDK
+382 WKVERGNDIRWNDEYVTLSTI
-396 VSLYYSALK
+396 ALH
-405 YPEISS
+405 PQIGS
-411 PAFNIP
+411 PLFNIP
-417 KTADG
+417 KTADS
-422 SDGSIDVAASTRIE
+422 SDGSIDVAASTKVQ
-436 RNYYLFNVAGNLQI
+436 RNSALLVPGNLEI
-450 WLDQSNKAYDE
+450 LLGTHKLYDE
-461 YFVRESKYEG
+461 RLSRNDKYEG
-471 TLNQTMTST
+471 TLNQTMTSSQ
-480 NNTWHIHY
+480 NNWHIGY
-488 HYMMTGPE
+488 SYAAVGME